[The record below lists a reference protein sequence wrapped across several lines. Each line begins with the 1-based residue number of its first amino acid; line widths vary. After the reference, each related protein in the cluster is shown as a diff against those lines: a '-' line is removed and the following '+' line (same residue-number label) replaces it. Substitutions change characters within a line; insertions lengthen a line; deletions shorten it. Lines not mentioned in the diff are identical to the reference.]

1 MKDSLLNL
9 IPDDILN
16 LIWLNVAQDVKYSL
30 NKQYFEKFYFSRFNS
45 ILFNQNRHYKYK
57 YIHFVIKNDLNKIF
71 EKLLYLYFKKIK
83 SPSYNIFYN
92 NLKFN
97 NIFDFMNYYIHQTN
111 INRNINRNKIIF
123 NDFIKTYKLSHLL
136 KKTHKN
142 NANKNIKWKN

>member
-9 IPDDILN
+9 IPYDILN
-16 LIWLNVAQDVKYSL
+16 LIWLNLAEDVKYSL
-30 NKQYFEKFYFSRFNS
+30 NKEYFEKFYFSRFYS

-71 EKLLYLYFKKIK
+71 EKLIYLYFKNIK
-83 SPSYNIFYN
+83 SPSYIFYYN

-97 NIFDFMNYYIHQTN
+97 NIFDMMNYYIYQTN
-111 INRNINRNKIIF
+111 ITRNKIIF
-123 NDFIKTYKLSHLL
+123 NDFIKRYNLSHLL

-142 NANKNIKWKN
+142 NANKNIKWTN

>member
-16 LIWLNVAQDVKYSL
+16 LIWLNLDNGVKYSL
-30 NKQYFEKFYFSRFNS
+30 NKEYFEKFYFLRFNS
-45 ILFNQNRHYKYK
+45 IVFNLNRYYKYK

-71 EKLLYLYFKKIK
+71 EKLIYLYFKNIK

-97 NIFDFMNYYIHQTN
+97 NIFDMMNYYIHQTN
-111 INRNINRNKIIF
+111 INKNKQIF
-123 NDFIKTYKLSHLL
+123 NDFIKAYNLSHLL

-142 NANKNIKWKN
+142 NANKNIKWTN